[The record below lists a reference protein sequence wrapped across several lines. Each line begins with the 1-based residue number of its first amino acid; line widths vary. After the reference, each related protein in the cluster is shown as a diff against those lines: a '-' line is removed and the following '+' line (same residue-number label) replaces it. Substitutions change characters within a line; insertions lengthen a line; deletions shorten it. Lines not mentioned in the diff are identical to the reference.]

1 MKKTQRSYL
10 QLLPRLLGIALLLI
24 IALCSTEQVV
34 AESITDQSGAEI
46 SFAKPF
52 SRIISLYPAHTENLF
67 SLGLDQEIIG
77 VSENDTYPDQ
87 ALEKPRF
94 HYREDPEKFLA
105 ARPDLVLVRPMISRA
120 YPDLIS
126 KLELAGITVV
136 SLQPNTIDETYAY
149 WRTMGVLTGRSTQA
163 EEMVRQ
169 FKAGL
174 DRIAALIGT
183 VTPEARKKVY
193 FEAIHKKMKTF
204 SPDSIS
210 IFALT
215 TAGGI
220 NIAVDAESV
229 RDTNIAYYGKEKI
242 LSKSRQIDVFLAQ
255 NGQMNRI
262 TAEILR
268 NEPGFSAIK
277 AIENNMIGI
286 IDESVI
292 SRPTLRLLDGIETIS
307 KFLYPEVFN

>member
-77 VSENDTYPDQ
+77 VSENDTYPEQ
-87 ALEKPRF
+87 AAEKPKF

-229 RDTNIAYYGKEKI
+229 RDTNIAYYG
-242 LSKSRQIDVFLAQ
+242 
-255 NGQMNRI
+255 
-262 TAEILR
+262 
-268 NEPGFSAIK
+268 
-277 AIENNMIGI
+277 
-286 IDESVI
+286 
-292 SRPTLRLLDGIETIS
+292 
-307 KFLYPEVFN
+307 